1 MEEALDPD
9 DLAVGADASVLIDL
23 VEGKRLPGLEE
34 LFPEVAVPALVKVEV
49 KRNIR
54 AHPLNKGILD
64 APWLSSVAA
73 TDPEDLRLIADLHS
87 AWGSSPPENAG
98 EAELIALS
106 LRHGWIAIIEDRTAR
121 NTAYI
126 EHVHA
131 VRLTTCAVAG
141 AACGVVAADRAWGLH
156 HGFHARRP
164 AHVRLPVGTTP
175 AERANFDRAIAKTEL
190 LVAKLGGPAWPGIL
204 CHSKL
209 TPGKI
214 DEVVARTA
222 KGGP

>member
-9 DLAVGADASVLIDL
+9 DLVVGADASVLIDL
-23 VEGKRLPGLEE
+23 VEGKRLPGLKE
-34 LFPEVAVPALVKVEV
+34 LFGAVGVPALVKVEV
-49 KRNIR
+49 KHNIR
-54 AHPLNKGILD
+54 AHPLNRGILA

-87 AWGSSPPENAG
+87 AWGSSPPKNAG

-106 LRHGWIAIIEDRTAR
+106 LRHGWIALIEDRTAR
-121 NTAYI
+121 NTAHV
-126 EHVHA
+126 EGVHA

-141 AACGVVAADRAWGLH
+141 AASGIVNADRAWGLH

-164 AHVRLPVGTTP
+164 AHMRLPIGTTP
-175 AERANFDRAIAKTEL
+175 ADRTCFDRAIAKIEFL
-190 LVAKLGGPAWPGIL
+190 ISKLGTPAWPGIL
-204 CHSKL
+204 HHPSL

-222 KGGP
+222 KGGS